1 MTRIRRLIPWSLV
14 LLRPVLAVAML
25 TALLAGRLPDGAVL
39 AACIAAFGADYFD
52 GVLARRWG
60 VATPALRKADSFSDT
75 LFYLS
80 LACITWKLH
89 AEELREHSF
98 ALALCL
104 GSLAAWTLLDLF
116 RWRRFAGFHSWS
128 AKLFGLGLF
137 VWTVLLYGGGGAS
150 VAALTTACVLG
161 LVAHL
166 EGIAISLLLRHDVTD
181 VPTFWHAWRMRR
193 EAAGA
198 SVRANPE

>member
-1 MTRIRRLIPWSLV
+1 
-14 LLRPVLAVAML
+14 ML
-25 TALLAGRLPDGAVL
+25 TVLFVGRLPDGAVL

-52 GVLARRWG
+52 GVIARRWG

-80 LACITWKLH
+80 LAYITWKLH
-89 AEELREHSF
+89 GEELREHAF

-104 GSLAAWTLLDLF
+104 GSLAAWTLLDAF

-137 VWTVLLYGGGGAS
+137 VWTLLLYGGGAS
-150 VAALTTACVLG
+150 GAALTTACILG

-181 VPTFWHAWRMRR
+181 VPTFWHARRMRR
-193 EAAGA
+193 SA
-198 SVRANPE
+198 